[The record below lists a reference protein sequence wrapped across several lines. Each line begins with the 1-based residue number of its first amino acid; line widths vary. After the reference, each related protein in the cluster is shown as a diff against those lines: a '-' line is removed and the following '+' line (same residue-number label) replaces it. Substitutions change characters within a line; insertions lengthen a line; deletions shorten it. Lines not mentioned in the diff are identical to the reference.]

1 MEEESAA
8 KYIKLTCETS
18 GPGLMFENFNISG
31 G

>member
-1 MEEESAA
+1 MEEERAA

-18 GPGLMFENFNISG
+18 GLGLVFENLNIAG